1 MRAVATVQYTTSVL
15 FLSQQWADK
24 RQILNTVASSPTR
37 GEFFDEL
44 DRGIKL
50 VLFNGS
56 SNLTPVMTSTVSSK
70 SRPRLCFYAEIQI
83 IIFGPVYVKV
93 VLVSHVYKT
102 YQSSS
107 SS

>member
-1 MRAVATVQYTTSVL
+1 MATVQYTTSVL

-70 SRPRLCFYAEIQI
+70 RRPRLCFYAEIQI
-83 IIFGPVYVKV
+83 IIFGPVNVEV